1 MPKLTALISVSD
13 KTGVVDFA
21 RALDALDVQ
30 LLSTAM
36 GENVGAIGA
45 ASVVLDAR
53 YVPRAPGTYRPLDGG
68 FAVHDL

>member
-1 MPKLTALISVSD
+1 MRSLYEPVL
-13 KTGVVDFA
+13 
-21 RALDALDVQ
+21 RDALDQPSARGPQVVQ